1 MSLALV
7 PQSVSPMHTRDP
19 PSCSTPPVVLPPP
32 HRNPKLLFFQSN
44 APLHGQSQG
53 PLASTVP
60 TPHGSTPVARRPLT
74 STAALVVPFTT
85 NSLAAVRHSTQLP
98 PFPIATSCRHWTR
111 IRRAMSNDPRSAAPA
126 PTDPTYDVHAPS
138 SSHQHLANPYPRLPM
153 VGVSSAHT
161 MSLSHP
167 NLLALD
173 SRASH
178 STDTATS
185 SQYAPPSR
193 TPHTITGAE
202 LPPIG
207 SEAPNLQRQATLQVI
222 SRHQT
227 ESNRTLL
234 FTRVGK
240 APETLRRNYSSD
252 YLPPM
257 LIHPRAGLDRTTSTS
272 SRLDRGS
279 RTGVAANGG
288 HPSATNHYSMAY
300 PTAAGVAT
308 QQSAYLSD
316 HLGQRPPDQ
325 LYNSPAAALA
335 SAALDAAPSASQS
348 KALVPVATNAAADP
362 LAHGRAEN
370 RPTSFHALAAS
381 FNGHSAAG
389 STQSSKHHHHHTHA
403 LASDATLG
411 YPTHPTATD
420 PRAMYDTAYGHFATT
435 AAPMVD
441 MWHQAG
447 ATYLPTIDLLQ
458 QQPLLQYLPTFNH
471 PAVPQYN
478 AFLPP
483 YQPGV
488 LPPPS
493 PNILSY
499 YSYDPYYG
507 TTQLRPYRPPPQHFD
522 YYATADHRTGSGR
535 PTSGSGPAAPTD
547 NGMLLTQTFDPA
559 TLNNAAQLMRPGPL
573 LTGSDAT
580 MYPLSGSD
588 PHLHGQL
595 VSPTHPNNALA
606 TYDPALAQPGMA
618 SEFYGHSSAALAAG
632 GPLVSS
638 NRSTHAGGGS
648 LALYNSA
655 AMAAAMVAAQG
666 LSPHNPYPADPQNL
680 PGYAA
685 LPSTPHGPY
694 GPAMAAAAALAVSH
708 PDIAGTN
715 HALLDPSM
723 QAITTA
729 MLELTLAAASR
740 FAESGLHCPLTHKP
754 PRASQMT
761 GTQLTYPSAL
771 AQPGFEANSA
781 LPTGKVP
788 TAGTHDPAP
797 MDWSHT
803 HPRSQATYP
812 PQQLHHQPPPMANAT
827 ALHDLPPLV
836 NSAVGNVGLGI
847 QLSHPLSQALASATT
862 TTRAHEY
869 LPGTTV
875 TYHEAQADAVRDQCL
890 SHAHSLYGT
899 DSRSAT
905 LLALLQELHNL
916 HPNHLPTLLL
926 LACVHF
932 SRNEYDLSL
941 QYNHKI
947 LALDP
952 NYVEAMSNIGTT
964 LRSMGR
970 AQEAEGYWW
979 RAVRHR
985 PGYWDAVEN
994 LLGVLCSTTAPPAS
1008 ADSADPAK
1016 ADGKDSAASVTTV
1029 ATTNKAA
1036 VTTEAS
1042 GGPRYSEALQV
1053 CVFIEDHLVRMVTPN
1068 VMAVHQPRL
1077 RHHVPR
1083 HQLPRL
1089 QNLFFV
1095 KGNLQLAL
1103 GHVKT
1108 ARDEYEKAL
1117 DVVFHGYAT
1126 LEQALIQVV
1135 RYGLQHGVCVNAD
1148 QARLDPTQWAR
1159 LDQLPIVMLEPS
1171 QAVQLSNLLFPMT
1184 KGILPALASSTQTQT
1199 KPSTIQQANQTT
1211 ATVLLTLAKMFQ
1223 DHNLVPQPLAVVLP
1237 LHYLSLA
1244 LNPSPSTCNN
1254 LGIYLNNIPSPQTQ
1268 IMLPGVSNGSITA
1281 SASTG
1286 VAYAL
1291 QYYTYGLT
1299 LDPQHPHLYTNLGSL
1314 FKDMGYLNEAVKMYE
1329 KAVEYNPTFDVAY
1342 ANLGNAVKD
1351 MGRVQDSIQYY
1362 MRAVEENPE
1371 FVDALCGM
1379 ANALSGVCDW
1389 RGRTGFTTQI
1399 ATARDLPQETELD
1412 GMAKKLFQIILPK
1425 AQQTEVAADPTRLGA
1440 MGWMDRVVSIVELQ
1454 LLDGMQWGKG
1464 ALLPSSQ
1471 GAAALEQF
1479 LTSALQAF
1487 GPGSRVVPLQCKLH
1501 YWYHTLQKQRQGTPL
1516 TRVERQALQYMA
1528 QSVRNEGGWCIRVV
1542 ERCLRWVQRR
1552 WYVDLYHHHDYTK
1565 DPQEISQRYARPWLP
1580 PLPPPPVPTVLP
1592 FHTFT
1597 YPLDGRQVRLISHRN
1612 GLRISHTVLTAPWLP
1627 PVVYRPPA
1635 PPAPRLHLGYISSD
1649 FNNHPLSHLMQSVF
1663 GFHDRTRFKVYC
1675 YATTASDN
1683 SPYREKIQREVEV
1696 FMDVSTWSTQAIV
1709 EQVVRDNIHILIN
1722 LNGYT
1727 KGARNE
1733 VFAARPS
1740 PVQVSYMGFA
1750 GTLGASWTD
1759 YFVTD
1764 PIVCPQDTV
1773 QTELWHLRRA
1783 KPTAAGMEAK
1793 YDALTP
1799 SFRAAL
1805 DEGELDPEEDD
1816 DSWVYMERMIYMPHS
1831 YFVDD
1836 HRQGFREKDPHP
1848 LSQLVDSAQLS
1859 DTELE
1864 ERWLYEQ
1871 DRRWLM
1877 RCETFPQIPDDWFIF
1892 ANFNQLYK
1900 IDPTIFRVWLRILTR
1915 VPKSIIWLLNFP
1927 AAGRDHLMRAAR
1939 AWGSDLSVAQ
1949 RIIFTD
1955 VAPKDV
1961 HIHRGRVADVFLD
1974 TPECNGHTTAV
1985 DILWSGTPLVTW
1997 PRNYHKLCSR
2007 VAASVA
2013 LATGVGDKMIVT
2025 TDQEYEDLAVHLATT
2040 TVYKYVNRMTDPPR
2054 SINPNATIDANASN
2068 LIARYHKLGYGPV
2081 MDLRKQLFLHRDTN
2095 RLFDTPRWTRN
2106 LEKGYTEA
2114 WRRWESGEDFVYS
2127 REEYDQLDPLVQASA
2142 DNAMATAPGHDVKLP
2157 RSYSGPFDR
2166 NRGSIWVQD
2175 DDDGAMCALFC
2186 QTHRL

>member
-1 MSLALV
+1 
-7 PQSVSPMHTRDP
+7 MHTRDP

-44 APLHGQSQG
+44 APPRGRSQR
-53 PLASTVP
+53 PSALTAPSQ
-60 TPHGSTPVARRPLT
+60 HGSTLAPRRPL
-74 STAALVVPFTT
+74 SPTAAVVSSDTG
-85 NSLAAVRHSTQLP
+85 SLAAVRQSAQPP
-98 PFPIATSCRHWTR
+98 PFPVVTPRRLLTR
-111 IRRAMSNDPRSAAPA
+111 VRRVMSNNPRSAAPA
-126 PTDPTYDVHAPS
+126 PTDPAYDAHAPS
-138 SSHQHLANPYPRLPM
+138 PAYPHLANPYPPLPM
-153 VGVSSAHT
+153 MGSSSAHA

-167 NLLALD
+167 NLLALG

-178 STDTATS
+178 STDTAAS
-185 SQYAPPSR
+185 SQYALPPRS
-193 TPHTITGAE
+193 PHANPGAE
-202 LPPIG
+202 PTSID
-207 SEAPNLQRQATLQVI
+207 SEAPNLQRQAALLAASKRQP
-222 SRHQT
+222 
-227 ESNRTLL
+227 ESNRASL
-234 FTRVGK
+234 FTRAGK

-257 LIHPRAGLDRTTSTS
+257 AMHHGAELERTS
-272 SRLDRGS
+272 SISNRLDRGS
-279 RTGVAANGG
+279 RTGSVANGS
-288 HPSATNHYSMAY
+288 HSSVANHYSMAR
-300 PTAAGVAT
+300 PTAVDVAVH
-308 QQSAYLSD
+308 QSAYPSDRLELQPPAQLWNTPATSLS
-316 HLGQRPPDQ
+316 
-325 LYNSPAAALA
+325 
-335 SAALDAAPSASQS
+335 SAVVDAASSATPSN
-348 KALVPVATNAAADP
+348 ALVPASANAVANR
-362 LAHGRAEN
+362 LARGRAEN
-370 RPTSFHALAAS
+370 RPASFHALAAS
-381 FNGHSAAG
+381 LNGHSAAG
-389 STQSSKHHHHHTHA
+389 SMQSSKYYQHHTHA
-403 LASDATLG
+403 LASDATMS
-411 YPTHPTATD
+411 YPIHPTATD
-420 PRAMYDTAYGHFATT
+420 PRAVYDTAYGHFATT

-478 AFLPP
+478 AFIPP
-483 YQPGV
+483 YQPGI

-507 TTQLRPYRPPPQHFD
+507 TTRLRPYRPPVQHLD
-522 YYATADHRTGSGR
+522 YYDTNDHRAGNLMASSHPISG
-535 PTSGSGPAAPTD
+535 PGPAAQAD

-559 TLNNAAQLMRPGPL
+559 TLNNAAQLMQPGSLFTGSDAVMYP
-573 LTGSDAT
+573 LTGSD
-580 MYPLSGSD
+580 S
-588 PHLHGQL
+588 HLHGQL
-595 VSPTHPNNALA
+595 VSPTHRGSTMA

-618 SEFYGHSSAALAAG
+618 TEYYVHPTAALASGG
-632 GPLVSS
+632 GPLVSPH
-638 NRSTHAGGGS
+638 RPTHAGSGS

-655 AMAAAMVAAQG
+655 AMAAALVAAQG
-666 LSPHNPYPADPQNL
+666 LSPHNPYPADTQIL
-680 PGYAA
+680 PGYAT
-685 LPSTPHGPY
+685 LPTTPHAPY
-694 GPAMAAAAALAVSH
+694 GPAMAAAAALAASH
-708 PDIAGTN
+708 PGVAGTN
-715 HALLDPSM
+715 HALIDPSM
-723 QAITTA
+723 QMITTA
-729 MLELTLAAASR
+729 MLGLTLAAASR
-740 FAESGLHCPLTHKP
+740 LAESGLHYSLTQKP
-754 PRASQMT
+754 PRASHMT
-761 GTQLTYPSAL
+761 ATHMMYPSAL
-771 AQPGFEANSA
+771 AQPGLDSHPA
-781 LPTGKVP
+781 LPSGNVP
-788 TAGTHDPAP
+788 AAGAQDPAP

-803 HPRSQATYP
+803 QPRPQATCP
-812 PQQLHHQPPPMANAT
+812 PQQRHPQIPMT
-827 ALHDLPPLV
+827 HSTSLHDLPPLV
-836 NSAVGNVGLGI
+836 NSAGGNVGLGI
-847 QLSHPLSQALASATT
+847 QLTHPLSQALPPVTAT
-862 TTRAHEY
+862 TTRALEY
-869 LPGTTV
+869 LPGTTI
-875 TYHEAQADAVRDQCL
+875 TYHEAQADAIRDQCL
-890 SHAHSLYGT
+890 SHAHSFYAS
-899 DSRSAT
+899 DSRSTT

-941 QYNHKI
+941 QYNQKI

-970 AQEAEGYWW
+970 AQEAESYWW

-1008 ADSADPAK
+1008 ANGAGPASAG
-1016 ADGKDSAASVTTV
+1016 GKGSTAV
-1029 ATTNKAA
+1029 ATSKAA
-1036 VTTEAS
+1036 ATSEAT
-1042 GGPRYSEALQV
+1042 GGPRYAEALQV
-1053 CVFIEDHLVRMVTPN
+1053 CVFVEDHLVRTVTPN

-1135 RYGLQHGVCVNAD
+1135 RYGLQHGVCVNTD
-1148 QARLDPTQWAR
+1148 QTRLDPTQWTR
-1159 LDQLPIVMLEPS
+1159 LDHLPIVMLEPS
-1171 QAVQLSNLLFPMT
+1171 QAVQLGNLLFPMT
-1184 KGILPALASSTQTQT
+1184 KGTLPALASSTQAPA

-1268 IMLPGVSNGSITA
+1268 IMLPGVSNGSIAA

-1351 MGRVQDSIQYY
+1351 MGRVQDSIKYY

-1389 RGRTGFTTQI
+1389 RGRTGFATRI
-1399 ATARDLPQETELD
+1399 ATARDLPQERELD
-1412 GMAKKLFQIILPK
+1412 DLAKKLFQIILPK
-1425 AQQTEVAADPTRLGA
+1425 AQQAEVATNPTRLGA

-1464 ALLPSSQ
+1464 VLLASSQ
-1471 GAAALEQF
+1471 DTAALEQF
-1479 LTSALQAF
+1479 LTGVLQAF
-1487 GPGSRVVPLQCKLH
+1487 GPGSQAVPLRCKLY
-1501 YWYHTLQKQRQGTPL
+1501 YWYQTLQKQRQGTPL
-1516 TRVERQALQYMA
+1516 TRAEHQALQFMT

-1542 ERCLRWVQRR
+1542 ERCLRWIQRR
-1552 WYVDLYHHHDYTK
+1552 WYMDLYHHHDYTK
-1565 DPQEISQRYARPWLP
+1565 DPQDISQRYVRPWLP

-1612 GLRISHTVLTAPWLP
+1612 GLRISHSVLTAPWLP

-1675 YATTASDN
+1675 YATTASDS
-1683 SPYREKIQREVEV
+1683 SPYREKIQKEVEV

-1709 EQVVRDNIHILIN
+1709 EQVVQDNIHILVN

-1750 GTLGASWTD
+1750 GTLGALWTD

-1783 KPTAAGMEAK
+1783 KPATAKTGTK

-1799 SFRAAL
+1799 SLRASL

-1816 DSWVYMERMIYMPHS
+1816 DSWVYTERMIYMPHS

-1848 LSQLVDSAQLS
+1848 LSQLVDSSQLS
-1859 DTELE
+1859 EAELE

-1900 IDPTIFRVWLRILTR
+1900 IDPTIFHVWLRILTR

-1939 AWGSDLSVAQ
+1939 AWGPDPSVAQ

-2040 TVYKYVNRMTDPPR
+2040 TAYKYANRMTDPPR
-2054 SINPNATIDANASN
+2054 SINPNATIDANTSN
-2068 LIARYHKLGYGPV
+2068 LIARYHKLGYGPA
-2081 MDLRKQLFLHRDTN
+2081 MDLRKQLFLHRDSN
-2095 RLFDTPRWTRN
+2095 RLFDTFRWTRN
-2106 LEKGYTEA
+2106 LEKGYAEA
-2114 WRRWESGEDFVYS
+2114 WRRWETGEDFVYS
-2127 REEYDQLDPLVQASA
+2127 REEYEQLDPLVQSPMDKAA
-2142 DNAMATAPGHDVKLP
+2142 VANPGHSVRLP
-2157 RSYSGPFDR
+2157 QSYSGPFAR

-2175 DDDGAMCALFC
+2175 DDDGAMCAVFC